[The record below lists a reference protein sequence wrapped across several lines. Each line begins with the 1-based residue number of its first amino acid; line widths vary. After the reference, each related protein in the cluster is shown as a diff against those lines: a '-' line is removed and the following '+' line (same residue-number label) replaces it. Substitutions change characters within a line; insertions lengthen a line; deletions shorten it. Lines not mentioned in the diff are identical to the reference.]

1 MELGFIVK
9 FVVIVI
15 YGMYE
20 LSHNINNNY
29 TCFVLFFI
37 LGAAPS
43 KSHHILTISDLDDT
57 RRLRRHTPQNTGIR
71 GHSSCSS
78 LGSPTGSPNLQSGV
92 SLHSKTT
99 QPTSPIFPLG
109 ATENLLTSSSARPVS
124 RSASSARGAGNLLP
138 NSTSVL
144 FPEPTWHG
152 GTGSPPPSNRSLS
165 SPTHLST
172 RPRLPFDLNQLES
185 AELPHNIMA
194 SPKEM
199 PAENGTS
206 PSGVD
211 AVDPQRGSHLAAD
224 KDFPYTPFQLDS
236 DLSVVSELKT
246 ELEIEATVLNE
257 GVALNCSEQIVVE
270 GEEDQD
276 GFWGPDADVSA
287 QRLPHATEDWGNSS
301 SDDDMGNYFDF
312 SRTIVTCKVPREAS
326 KTPPSVSVKSISQL
340 DGVDDGTESD
350 ASVTSSNTQNLKN
363 PSQVQKPSQTIDGQ
377 HHKQWNSNGLCVELP
392 SRSSQLQPSAK
403 PFGSLSLVSTADQ
416 SSSSPPHS
424 EIPQGT
430 RGYTKSGFPDT
441 YQNSDFIGQ
450 TFQSSSMVPP
460 QEMSSDF
467 VVPKET
473 DAFSTFNEDIQGY
486 GLPTDL
492 GLPIMVDRCDPPSP
506 STCFTELVPVKEDP
520 QIDSQESADSK
531 EIYLDHN
538 SGHFVSS
545 IDGSMI
551 CPNNL
556 SDGSSEA
563 PFTNPTI
570 ESQDQVLPQTTS
582 STTGTGSAATV
593 QSAPCLQPTFMSFAN
608 SSSSNITLHPVHTAE
623 NKTILPSMESFRNKL
638 VSPSDTGQQSVPREV
653 ISADLPTQPE
663 LQSGTGVALASL
675 RAVPSPVYPTFTQA
689 LGSATVSIVPP
700 VNSQTSVQ
708 CRPVSSILQPAPCP
722 VVVNGS
728 SSMPMQREAAPGRTI
743 SINFSTPRPTLEPQ
757 QTVTQAFPGHAI
769 LTVKEVGGPN
779 VDPTPHVLLV
789 NRLGQIFVKN
799 PESNTF
805 HLPSPTSPSYNCVTQ
820 IASLL
825 QSSAVFA
832 TLAAAGN
839 MPAVAGAAITAQVP
853 RMVTPVNQ
861 NSNAITQLLTANSK
875 GTAPP
880 LEAQKTTQNAK
891 EPAESSVPGIK
902 KPRKKKEPSTPR
914 KPKSASVPGSS
925 AKPADNHAESAQAI
939 LNQAM
944 ASYYDPS
951 RKASRVLSPSSP
963 CNTVAGGIAQSP
975 SSVGLPPGIRI
986 EPESTNSSPSTPS
999 SVSSRPK
1006 QVRMK
1011 RVSSLSDRIATKKS
1025 KSDFLDAEHS
1035 SGQEEQR
1042 KLNSAAVRY
1051 GR

>member
-1 MELGFIVK
+1 M
-9 FVVIVI
+9 
-15 YGMYE
+15 
-20 LSHNINNNY
+20 
-29 TCFVLFFI
+29 
-37 LGAAPS
+37 
-43 KSHHILTISDLDDT
+43 TISDLDDT

-78 LGSPTGSPNLQSGV
+78 LGSPTGSNNLRPGV
-92 SLHSKTT
+92 SHHSKTT
-99 QPTSPIFPLG
+99 QPTSPSFPLG

-124 RSASSARGAGNLLP
+124 RSASSARGAGILAP
-138 NSTSVL
+138 HSTSGL
-144 FPEPTWHG
+144 FPETMWHG
-152 GTGSPPPSNRSLS
+152 GTGSPPPSTRSLS

-172 RPRLPFDLNQLES
+172 RPRLPFDLNQLDS
-185 AELPHNIMA
+185 TELPHNFMA
-194 SPKEM
+194 SPKEL
-199 PAENGTS
+199 PTENGTS
-206 PSGVD
+206 PLRD
-211 AVDPQRGSHLAAD
+211 TVDPQRGGHLVTD
-224 KDFPYTPFQLDS
+224 KEFPYTPFQLDS

-257 GVALNCSEQIVVE
+257 GVAINCSEQIVVE

-276 GFWGPDADVSA
+276 EFWCPDSEVPA
-287 QRLPHATEDWGNSS
+287 QRLPRATEDWVNSS

-326 KTPPSVSVKSISQL
+326 KTPPSVSIKSISQL

-363 PSQVQKPSQTIDGQ
+363 PSQVQKPSQKVDSQ

-392 SRSSQLQPSAK
+392 SRSSQLQPPAK
-403 PFGSLSLVSTADQ
+403 PFGSLSLVSTANQ
-416 SSSSPPHS
+416 SSSSPTHS
-424 EIPQGT
+424 EIPQET

-441 YQNSDFIGQ
+441 YQNTDFIGQ
-450 TFQSSSMVPP
+450 TFQSSPVVPP
-460 QEMSSDF
+460 LEISTNF

-473 DAFSTFNEDIQGY
+473 DAFSTFTEDIQGY
-486 GLPTDL
+486 SLPTDL
-492 GLPIMVDRCDPPSP
+492 GLPIMVDRSDPPSP
-506 STCFTELVPVKEDP
+506 NTCFTDLVPVKEELD
-520 QIDSQESADSK
+520 IQESSESK

-556 SDGSSEA
+556 PGGSTEA
-563 PFTNPTI
+563 SFTNPTN
-570 ESQDQVLPQTTS
+570 ESQDQVLPQTASAFTE
-582 STTGTGSAATV
+582 TGSSAV
-593 QSAPCLQPTFMSFAN
+593 QSATCLQPTFMSFAT
-608 SSSSNITLHPVHTAE
+608 SSLSSNITLQPVHTAE
-623 NKTILPSMESFRNKL
+623 NKTILPPMESFRNKL
-638 VSPSDTGQQSVPREV
+638 VSPSDIGQQSVP
-653 ISADLPTQPE
+653 TQPDPV
-663 LQSGTGVALASL
+663 LHAQSGTGVALASL
-675 RAVPSPVYPTFTQA
+675 RPMPSPVYPAYTQPV
-689 LGSATVSIVPP
+689 GSATVSIVPS

-722 VVVNGS
+722 VVVNGYT
-728 SSMPMQREAAPGRTI
+728 SMPMQREAAPGRTI

-757 QTVTQAFPGHAI
+757 QTVTQALPGHAI

-805 HLPSPTSPSYNCVTQ
+805 QLPSPTSPSYNCVTQ

-825 QSSAVFA
+825 QSSALSA

-839 MPAVAGAAITAQVP
+839 IPAVAGAAITAQVP

-861 NSNAITQLLTANSK
+861 NSNTITQLLTANSK
-875 GTAPP
+875 GIAAP
-880 LEAQKTTQNAK
+880 LEAQNTNRNPK
-891 EPAESSVPGIK
+891 ESADGSIPGMK

-914 KPKSASVPGSS
+914 KTKPASVPGSS
-925 AKPADNHAESAQAI
+925 GKPADNHAESAQAI

-951 RKASRVLSPSSP
+951 RKSSKVLSPSSP
-963 CNTVAGGIAQSP
+963 CNTVAGSRAQSP
-975 SSVGLPPGIRI
+975 SSIVLPPGLLV
-986 EPESTNSSPSTPS
+986 EPESTNSSSSTTS

-1042 KLNSAAVRY
+1042 KLNSAAARY
-1051 GR
+1051 ER

>member
-1 MELGFIVK
+1 M
-9 FVVIVI
+9 I
-15 YGMYE
+15 YGIY
-20 LSHNINNNY
+20 
-29 TCFVLFFI
+29 VLCHITVMLVCLF

-57 RRLRRHTPQNTGIR
+57 RRIRRHTPQNTGVR

-78 LGSPTGSPNLQSGV
+78 LGSLTGSNNLQSGS

-99 QPTSPIFPLG
+99 QPTSPNFPLG

-124 RSASSARGAGNLLP
+124 RSASSVRGAGNLP
-138 NSTSVL
+138 PHSTSGL

-165 SPTHLST
+165 SPTHLPS

-185 AELPHNIMA
+185 AELPHNFLA

-206 PSGVD
+206 LLGE
-211 AVDPQRGSHLAAD
+211 AVDPQRGGNLVTD
-224 KDFPYTPFQLDS
+224 KEFPYTPFQLDS
-236 DLSVVSELKT
+236 ELSVVSELKT

-257 GVALNCSEQIVVE
+257 GVAMNCSEQIVVE

-276 GFWGPDADVSA
+276 EFWSPDAEVSA

-326 KTPPSVSVKSISQL
+326 KTPPSVSMKSISQL

-350 ASVTSSNTQNLKN
+350 ASVTSSNTQNLK
-363 PSQVQKPSQTIDGQ
+363 SSGQVQKPSQTIDGQ

-403 PFGSLSLVSTADQ
+403 TFGSLSLVSTADQ
-416 SSSSPPHS
+416 SSISPPHS
-424 EIPQGT
+424 EIPQET

-441 YQNSDFIGQ
+441 YQNTDFIGQ
-450 TFQSSSMVPP
+450 TFQSHGPTVPP
-460 QEMSSDF
+460 PEMSTNF

-473 DAFSTFNEDIQGY
+473 DAFSTFNDDIQGY
-486 GLPTDL
+486 SLPTDL

-520 QIDSQESADSK
+520 QLDSQESTESK

-551 CPNNL
+551 CPNTL
-556 SDGSSEA
+556 SDGSSDA
-563 PFTNPTI
+563 PFTNPAI
-570 ESQDQVLPQTTS
+570 ESQAQVLPQTTS
-582 STTGTGSAATV
+582 SSTGTGSATV

-608 SSSSNITLHPVHTAE
+608 SSPSNITLHPVHTAE
-623 NKTILPSMESFRNKL
+623 NRTILPPMESFRNKL
-638 VSPSDTGQQSVPREV
+638 VSPTDIGQQSVPRGV
-653 ISADLPTQPE
+653 IAADLPIQPD

-675 RAVPSPVYPTFTQA
+675 RAVPSPVYPTYTQTM
-689 LGSATVSIVPP
+689 GSATVSIVPP

-722 VVVNGS
+722 IVINGS

-757 QTVTQAFPGHAI
+757 QTVTQALPGHAI

-805 HLPSPTSPSYNCVTQ
+805 QLPSPTSPSYNCVTQ

-839 MPAVAGAAITAQVP
+839 VPAVAGAAITAQVP

-861 NSNAITQLLTANSK
+861 NSNAITQLLTTNNK

-880 LEAQKTTQNAK
+880 LEAQKTNQNAK
-891 EPAESSVPGIK
+891 EPADSSIPGIK

-914 KPKSASVPGSS
+914 KTKSASVPGSS

-951 RKASRVLSPSSP
+951 RKSSRILSPSSP
-963 CNTVAGGIAQSP
+963 CNTTAGGRAQSP
-975 SSVGLPPGIRI
+975 SSVGLPPGLVI

-1025 KSDFLDAEHS
+1025 KSDFLDAEVS

-1042 KLNSAAVRY
+1042 KLNSAAIRY